1 MLGFTKKS
9 PPQSSMNS
17 SSEDGSDKKF
27 KDGRIF
33 HEETVTG
40 VPHDDGFI
48 PPTEKELKRLMLKID
63 LRVIPY
69 IAILYLCSF
78 LDRVNIG
85 NAKVAGL
92 TEDIDITDDQYN
104 WALSLFFIGYI
115 LFEVPS
121 NLMLKVVG
129 PCIWIPLIMVVW
141 GTIMALMS
149 LCTNGPSLMAA
160 RFFLGVAESG
170 LYPAAIF
177 YLSKWYTKRQ
187 QAFRI
192 ALFYSSSTLSGA
204 FGGVLAYGI
213 QHMDGIHG
221 LRGWQWIFII
231 EAIPTIFFGILTY
244 FVLPDY
250 PDKTSF
256 LNEREREI
264 IVRRIKL
271 DVGAATETH
280 FSWYQVLQAFLD
292 WKVYLFAFS
301 YICGAIC
308 VYSLAMFMPSIVQG
322 MGYTSRL
329 EAQLMSA
336 PPYVFA
342 FVATILNGYSTDKIG
357 ERGFHLAGVGFLASI
372 GYVLLLTLQGYGSVA
387 TYIAAIITTTFA
399 FATNPP
405 MASFF
410 SNNFGGETKRSV
422 AYAIVL
428 TIGNAGGAIS
438 GHIYRADDAPHYLR
452 GHKICLGLMLGGA
465 ALALL
470 IKYLL
475 YRENKRRDNLT
486 PEQYRIECER
496 REPCDKHPDFRYI
509 L

>member
-1 MLGFTKKS
+1 MFGFTKKS
-9 PPQSSMNS
+9 SQQTSVSSNEGG
-17 SSEDGSDKKF
+17 SSEKK
-27 KDGRIF
+27 GVI
-33 HEETVTG
+33 HEEIASG
-40 VPHDDGFI
+40 LDHDEFI
-48 PPTEKELKRLMLKID
+48 PPTDKELRRLMLKID

-85 NAKVAGL
+85 NAKVAGM
-92 TEDIDITDDQYN
+92 TEDMDITEDQYN
-104 WALSLFFIGYI
+104 WALSLFFIGYVV
-115 LFEVPS
+115 FEVPC
-121 NLMLKVVG
+121 NLALKVVG
-129 PCIWIPLIMVVW
+129 PRIWIPLIMVVW
-141 GTIMALMS
+141 GVIMALMA
-149 LCTNGPSLMAA
+149 LCSTGQGLMAC

-170 LYPAAIF
+170 LYPGALF

-192 ALFYSSSTLSGA
+192 GLFYSSSTLAGA

-213 QHMDGIHG
+213 SFMDGLRG

-231 EAIPTIFFGILTY
+231 EAIPTLLFGILTY

-250 PDKTSF
+250 PAKTSF

-264 IVRRIKL
+264 IVRRIIE
-271 DVGAATETH
+271 DAGPATETH
-280 FSWYQVLQAFLD
+280 FSWNQVIQAFLD
-292 WKVYLFAFS
+292 WKVYAYSLS

-342 FVATILNGYSTDKIG
+342 WIATILNGYSTDKCG
-357 ERGFHLAGVGFLASI
+357 ERGFHLAGVGFVASL
-372 GYVLLLTLQGYGSVA
+372 GYVLLITLQDYGSVA
-387 TYIAAIITTTFA
+387 VYIAAIITTTFA

-405 MASFF
+405 MAGWF
-410 SNNFGGETKRSV
+410 SNNFGGDTKRSV
-422 AYAIVL
+422 AMAFVL
-428 TIGNAGGAIS
+428 TIGNSGGAIS
-438 GHIYRADDAPHYLR
+438 GHVYRADDAPHYIR
-452 GHKICLGLMLGGA
+452 GHTICLALMLCGA
-465 ALALL
+465 MLALL
-470 IKYLL
+470 LKYLL

-486 PEQYRIECER
+486 PEEHRIECER
-496 REPCDKHPDFRYI
+496 KEPCDKHPDFRYI